1 MANPVDIIETAEGV
15 PITAPQAAAVANLA
29 AQAANTLTGNNTGS
43 PAAAGGLTVAQVK
56 MLLAYVATDLNL
68 DALVRG
74 TAIADSSITIH
85 PGTDK
90 ASQYV
95 LPVATLSTNRTTI
108 LDGAGTPT
116 SGHSVWLTRRDLTAN
131 TWTISDSALGVIIV
145 LPASPATPVAV
156 CVKWNGS
163 NWGSAP
169 SSVQY
174 LTA

>member
-1 MANPVDIIETAEGV
+1 MADTYANYSTIPTPG
-15 PITAPQAAAVANLA
+15 QAAAVANLA

-56 MLLAYVATDLNL
+56 ALLAYVATDLNL

-95 LPVATLSTNRTTI
+95 MPAGTMQSTNRTTT
-108 LDGAGTPT
+108 LDGAGSPVT
-116 SGHSVWLTRRDLTAN
+116 GQSVWLTRRDLSAY
-131 TWTISDSALGVIIV
+131 TWTIADSALGTIIT
-145 LPASPATPVAV
+145 LPANPTTPVAV
-156 CVKWNGS
+156 CVTWNGA

-174 LTA
+174 ITVT

>member
-1 MANPVDIIETAEGV
+1 MAV
-15 PITAPQAAAVANLA
+15 PTYPPPLTDAQAAAVAALA

-56 MLLAYVATDLNL
+56 ALLAYVATDLNL

-95 LPVATLSTNRTTI
+95 VPAGTFSTNRTTMM
-108 LDGAGTPT
+108 DGAGSPVT
-116 SGHSVWLTRRDLTAN
+116 GQSVWLTRRDLSAN
-131 TWTISDSALGVIIV
+131 TWTIADSALGTIIV

-156 CVKWNGS
+156 CVTWNGA

-174 LTA
+174 LTVT